1 MKIDRRCFLS
11 LGIGGA
17 AGIALS
23 PLPWKLADDSAIWTQ
38 MWPWTPVPADGEVTY
53 VKSACTLCPGGCGIS
68 VRKVGNR
75 AVKIEGMEG
84 HPVNDGGICP
94 LGLSGLQLLYGG
106 PTRVKTPL
114 KRAGERGAGKW
125 VKISWE
131 EAIAEVAKKLGDLR
145 EKGESDTVACI
156 SGSDKGTVPALFRR
170 FLSVFGSPNFMRMP
184 SIQDSYE
191 VANNVSL
198 GFIAQTGFDL
208 EKADF
213 ILSFG
218 SGLIE
223 GWGSPVRMIRANS
236 SWRKAGIKVVQ
247 VEPRLSN
254 SAAKSDK
261 WIPINPGTEY
271 ALALG
276 LAHVIIRE
284 SLYRSD
290 FVQAGASGF
299 IRFRDLVLS
308 GYSPESVEKIT
319 GVKKETI
326 ESLAADFARSEK
338 PVAICGRG
346 NGKAQSSLGELL
358 AVQALNALT
367 GNIGKEGGVF
377 AVNDAAYTA
386 WPAYQADEIAA
397 DGIKKERID
406 GAGSG
411 KYGLAKSLTNRFAG
425 AVNAGSPVSLLFVL
439 ESNPLYS
446 LPDTKAVKDAFK
458 KIPFIVSFSSFMD
471 DTAFNSDLI
480 LPNHVYLERYED
492 VPATAGLS
500 KPVVSLARPVVSPQ
514 FNTKHAGDAILLIA
528 KEIGSP
534 VADAFPWDDYQACLE
549 GTLGDEWKILNE
561 EGFSSDPAFTA
572 QVVNA
577 IPEKFDLSGGIAD
590 FSILFTPA
598 SQEGDPKSYPL
609 FLLPYDSFR
618 IANGYIG
625 DPPFVIK
632 TVEDTV
638 LKGKDILVEINPA
651 TAKASGLSSGSYAT
665 LKTPKGSARVK
676 VNLFDGIMPGL
687 VAMPRGLGHTA
698 YDNYLAGKGINVNE
712 LIGTLEDP
720 ASGLD
725 AAWGIRANLIKA

>member
-75 AVKIEGMEG
+75 AVKIEGLEG

-94 LGLSGLQLLYGG
+94 LGLSGLQLLYG

-114 KRAGERGAGKW
+114 KRAGERGEGKW

-131 EAIAEVAKKLGDLR
+131 DAVAEVGKKLVELR
-145 EKGESDTVACI
+145 EKGASDSVACI
-156 SGSDKGTVPALFRR
+156 AGSDKGTVPALFKR
-170 FLSVFGSPNFMRMP
+170 FLTVYGSSNFMRMP
-184 SIQDSYE
+184 SIQDSFE
-191 VANNVSL
+191 AANNASAGL
-198 GFIAQTGFDL
+198 YAQSGFDL
-208 EKADF
+208 ENADF

-236 SWRKAGIKVVQ
+236 AWRIAGVKVVQ
-247 VEPRLSN
+247 IEPRLSN

-276 LAHVIIRE
+276 LAHVIIKG
-284 SLYRSD
+284 SLYRND
-290 FVQAGASGF
+290 FAKAGSPGFAKFSG
-299 IRFRDLVLS
+299 LVLS
-308 GYSPESVEKIT
+308 EYSPESVEKIT
-319 GVKKETI
+319 GVKKEVI
-326 ESLAADFARSEK
+326 ESLAADFAKAGK
-338 PVAICGRG
+338 PVALCGKG
-346 NGKAQSSLGELL
+346 QGKAQGSLGELL
-358 AVQALNALT
+358 AVQALNALA
-367 GNIGKEGGVF
+367 GNIGRDGGVF
-377 AVNDAAYTA
+377 AVIDPSYAA
-386 WPAYQADEIAA
+386 WPAYQGDDYCAA
-397 DGIKKERID
+397 GIKKERLD
-406 GAGSG
+406 GAGSA
-411 KYGLAKSLTNRFAG
+411 KYRLAKNLANRFAG
-425 AVNAGSPVSLLFVL
+425 AVNSGSSVNFLFVL

-480 LPNHVYLERYED
+480 LPNHIYLERYED
-492 VPATAGLS
+492 VPAAAGLS
-500 KPVVSLARPVVSPQ
+500 KPVVSLAKPVVSPQ
-514 FNTKHAGDAILLIA
+514 FNTKHAGDVILLIA
-528 KEIGSP
+528 KEAGSS
-534 VADAFPWDDYQACLE
+534 VADAFPWDDYRACLE
-549 GTLGDEWKILNE
+549 KTAGDGWKKLNE
-561 EGFSSDPAFTA
+561 EGFSSDPALAA
-572 QVVNA
+572 QAVG
-577 IPEKFDLSGGIAD
+577 ISPEKYDISGGTSDLSA
-590 FSILFTPA
+590 LFAPA
-598 SQEGDPKSYPL
+598 KPEGDSKTYPL
-609 FLLPYDSFR
+609 LLIPYDSLR
-618 IANGYIG
+618 ISSGYIG

-638 LKGKDILVEINPA
+638 LIGKDILVEINPA
-651 TAKASGLSSGSYAT
+651 TARENGLSAGGYAT

-712 LIGTLEDP
+712 LVGTVEDP

>member
-75 AVKIEGMEG
+75 AVKIEGIEG

-94 LGLSGLQLLYGG
+94 LGLSGLQFLYG

-114 KRAGERGAGKW
+114 KRTGERGEGKW
-125 VKISWE
+125 EKISWK
-131 EAIAEVAKKLGDLR
+131 EAIAEVSKKLGDLR
-145 EKGESDTVACI
+145 EKGESDSLACI
-156 SGSDKGTVPALFRR
+156 SGSDKGTVPALFKR
-170 FLSVFGSPNFMRMP
+170 FMSVFGSPNFMRMP

-191 VANNVSL
+191 IANNVSMGL
-198 GFIAQTGFDL
+198 VAQSGFDL
-208 EKADF
+208 EHADF

-236 SWRKAGIKVVQ
+236 SWRKAGVKVVQ

-261 WIPINPGTEY
+261 WIPVNPGTEY

-284 SLYRSD
+284 SLYRKD
-290 FVQAGASGF
+290 FVQAGALGF
-299 IRFRDLVLS
+299 IRFRDLILS
-308 GYSPESVEKIT
+308 SYSPESVEKIT

-326 ESLAADFARSEK
+326 ESLAADFAKSER
-338 PVAICGRG
+338 PIAICGRG
-346 NGKAQSSLGELL
+346 QGKAQSSLGELL
-358 AVQALNALT
+358 AVQALNALA
-367 GNIGKEGGVF
+367 GNIGREGGVF
-377 AVNDAAYTA
+377 AVNDPAYIA
-386 WPAYQADEIAA
+386 WPAYQADETAA
-397 DGIKKERID
+397 AGIKKERID
-406 GAGSG
+406 GAGSV
-411 KYGLAKSLTNRFAG
+411 KYGFAKSLTNRFAG
-425 AVNAGSPVSLLFVL
+425 AVNSGAPVSLLFVL

-471 DTAFNSDLI
+471 DTALHSDII

-514 FNTKHAGDAILLIA
+514 FNTKHAGDVIILIA
-528 KEIGSP
+528 KEMGSP

-549 GTLGDEWKILNE
+549 GTAGDKWKILNE

-572 QVVNA
+572 QVVNTS
-577 IPEKFDLSGGIAD
+577 PGKFDISGGIPD
-590 FSILFTPA
+590 FTNLFA
-598 SQEGDPKSYPL
+598 SVSHEGDPKAYPL
-609 FLLPYDSFR
+609 FLMPYDSFR

-625 DPPFVIK
+625 APPFVIK
-632 TVEDTV
+632 AVEDTV

-651 TAKASGLSSGSYAT
+651 TAMANGLSAGSYAT

-676 VNLFDGIMPGL
+676 INLFEGIMPGL

-712 LIGTLEDP
+712 LIGTVEDP

>member
-75 AVKIEGMEG
+75 AVKIEGLEG

-94 LGLSGLQLLYGG
+94 LGLSGLQLLYG

-114 KRAGERGAGKW
+114 KRAGERGEGKW

-131 EAIAEVAKKLGDLR
+131 DAIAEVGKKLSELR
-145 EKGESDTVACI
+145 EKGESDSVACI
-156 SGSDKGTVPALFRR
+156 SGSDKGTVPALFKR

-191 VANNVSL
+191 IANNVSM
-198 GFIAQTGFDL
+198 GFNAQSGFDL
-208 EKADF
+208 ENADF

-236 SWRKAGIKVVQ
+236 SWREAGIKVVQ
-247 VEPRLSN
+247 IEPRLSN

-261 WIPINPGTEY
+261 WIPVNPGTEY

-284 SLYRSD
+284 SLYRND
-290 FVQAGASGF
+290 FVQAGSLGF
-299 IRFRDLVLS
+299 IKFRDLVLS
-308 GYSPESVEKIT
+308 SYSPDSVEKIT
-319 GVKKETI
+319 GIKTELI
-326 ESLAADFARSEK
+326 ESLAADFAKSAK

-346 NGKAQSSLGELL
+346 QGKTQSSLGELL
-358 AVQALNALT
+358 AVQALNALA

-377 AVNDAAYTA
+377 AVSDPAYNA
-386 WPAYQADEIAA
+386 WPVYQADEEGAA
-397 DGIKKERID
+397 GIKKERID
-406 GAGSG
+406 GAGSAKFG
-411 KYGLAKSLTNRFAG
+411 YAKSLTNRFAG
-425 AVNAGSPVSLLFVL
+425 AVNSGSSVNLLFVL
-439 ESNPLYS
+439 ESNPVYS
-446 LPDTKAVKDAFK
+446 IPDTKAVKEAFK
-458 KIPFIVSFSSFMD
+458 KIPFIVSLSSFMD
-471 DTAFNSDLI
+471 DTALNSDLI

-514 FNTKHAGDAILLIA
+514 FNTKHAGDVILLIA
-528 KEIGSP
+528 KEIGPP

-549 GTLGDEWKILNE
+549 ETAGDKWKMLND

-572 QVVNA
+572 QVVSA
-577 IPEKFDLSGGIAD
+577 APGKFDLSGGIAD
-590 FSILFTPA
+590 LSILFAPATP
-598 SQEGDPKSYPL
+598 EGDPKAYPL

-638 LKGKDILVEINPA
+638 LSGKDILVEINPA
-651 TAKASGLSSGSYAT
+651 TAKANGLSAGSYAT

-676 VNLFDGIMPGL
+676 INLFDGIMPGL

-712 LIGTLEDP
+712 LIGTVEDP

-725 AAWGIRANLIKA
+725 AASGIRANLIKA

>member
-1 MKIDRRCFLS
+1 MKIDRRSFLS

-38 MWPWTPVPADGEVTY
+38 MWPWTPVPVDGEVTY
-53 VKSACTLCPGGCGIS
+53 VKSACTLCPGGCGIL

-94 LGLSGLQLLYGG
+94 LGLSGLQLLYG
-106 PTRVKTPL
+106 PTRVKAPL
-114 KRAGERGAGKW
+114 KRVGERGEGKW

-131 EAIAEVAKKLGDLR
+131 EAITEVAKKLGDLR
-145 EKGESDTVACI
+145 EKGETDSAACI
-156 SGSDKGTVPALFRR
+156 SGSDKGTVPALFKR

-191 VANNVSL
+191 IANNLSM
-198 GFIAQTGFDL
+198 GSAAQSGFDL

-236 SWRKAGIKVVQ
+236 SWRKAGVKVVQ

-261 WIPINPGTEY
+261 WIPVNPGTEY

-276 LAHVIIRE
+276 LAHVIIKE
-284 SLYRSD
+284 SLYRTD
-290 FVQAGASGF
+290 FVQAGNPGF
-299 IRFRDLVLS
+299 IRFRDVVLS
-308 GYSPESVEKIT
+308 NYSPESVEKIT

-326 ESLAADFARSEK
+326 ESLAADFAKSGK

-346 NGKAQSSLGELL
+346 HGRTQSSLGELM
-358 AVQALNALT
+358 AVQALNALA

-377 AVNDAAYTA
+377 AVSDPGYTS
-386 WPAYQADEIAA
+386 WPAYQADEIGSA
-397 DGIKKERID
+397 GIKKERID
-406 GAGSG
+406 GAGIG
-411 KYGLAKSLTNRFAG
+411 KYASSKSLVNRFAG
-425 AVNAGSPVSLLFVL
+425 AVNAGSKINLLFVL
-439 ESNPLYS
+439 ESNPVYS
-446 LPDTKAVKDAFK
+446 LPDAKAVKDAFK

-471 DTAFNSDLI
+471 ETASNSDLI
-480 LPNHVYLERYED
+480 LPNHIYLERYED
-492 VPATAGLS
+492 VPASAGLS
-500 KPVVSLARPVVSPQ
+500 KPAVSLARPVVSPR
-514 FNTKHAGDAILLIA
+514 FNTKHAGDVIMLLA
-528 KEIGSP
+528 KEMGSP

-549 GTLGDEWKILNE
+549 KTAGEGWKKLKE
-561 EGFSSDPAFTA
+561 EGFSSDQAFA
-572 QVVNA
+572 PQAVG
-577 IPEKFDLSGGIAD
+577 ISPGKFDLSGGIAD
-590 FSILFTPA
+590 LSALFAALNP
-598 SQEGDPKSYPL
+598 EGDPKSYPL
-609 FLLPYDSFR
+609 LLLPYDSLR
-618 IANGYIG
+618 MASGYIG
-625 DPPFVIK
+625 APPFVIK

-651 TAKASGLSSGSYAT
+651 TARANGLSAGSYAT

-676 VNLFDGIMPGL
+676 INLFEGIMPGL

-712 LIGTLEDP
+712 LVGTLEDP

>member
-75 AVKIEGMEG
+75 AVKIEGIEG

-94 LGLSGLQLLYGG
+94 LGLSGLQLLYG
-106 PTRVKTPL
+106 PTRVKSPL
-114 KRAGERGAGKW
+114 KRTGERGEGKW
-125 VKISWE
+125 EKISWE
-131 EAIAEVAKKLGDLR
+131 EAITEVSKKLGDLR
-145 EKGESDTVACI
+145 GKGESDSVACI
-156 SGSDKGTVPALFRR
+156 SGSDKGTVPALFKR
-170 FLSVFGSPNFMRMP
+170 FMSVFGSPNFMRMP

-191 VANNVSL
+191 IANNVSM
-198 GFIAQTGFDL
+198 GFIAQSGFDL

-213 ILSFG
+213 VLSFG

-236 SWRKAGIKVVQ
+236 SWRKAGVKVVQ

-254 SAAKSDK
+254 TAAKSDK
-261 WIPINPGTEY
+261 WIPVNPGTEY

-284 SLYRSD
+284 SLYRKD
-290 FVQAGASGF
+290 FVQAGALGF
-299 IRFRDLVLS
+299 IRFRDLILS
-308 GYSPESVEKIT
+308 SYSPESVEKIT

-326 ESLAADFARSEK
+326 ESLAADFAKSER
-338 PVAICGRG
+338 PIAICGRG
-346 NGKAQSSLGELL
+346 QGKAQSSLGELL
-358 AVQALNALT
+358 AVQALNALA
-367 GNIGKEGGVF
+367 GNIGREGGVF
-377 AVNDAAYTA
+377 AVNDPAYIA
-386 WPAYQADEIAA
+386 WPAYQADETAA
-397 DGIKKERID
+397 AGIKKERID
-406 GAGSG
+406 GAGSV
-411 KYGLAKSLTNRFAG
+411 KYGFAKSLTNRFAG
-425 AVNAGSPVSLLFVL
+425 AVNSGAPVSLLFVL

-471 DTAFNSDLI
+471 DTALNSDII

-514 FNTKHAGDAILLIA
+514 FNTKHAGDVIILIA
-528 KEIGSP
+528 KEMGSP

-549 GTLGDEWKILNE
+549 GTAGDKWKILNE

-572 QVVNA
+572 QVVNTF
-577 IPEKFDLSGGIAD
+577 PGKFDISGGIPD
-590 FSILFTPA
+590 FTILFA
-598 SQEGDPKSYPL
+598 SVSHEGDPKAYPL
-609 FLLPYDSFR
+609 FLMPYDSFR
-618 IANGYIG
+618 IASGYIG

-651 TAKASGLSSGSYAT
+651 TAKANGLSAGSYAT

-676 VNLFDGIMPGL
+676 INLFEGIMPGL

-712 LIGTLEDP
+712 LIGTVEDP

>member
-75 AVKIEGMEG
+75 AVKIEGIEG

-94 LGLSGLQLLYGG
+94 LGLSGLQLLYG

-114 KRAGERGAGKW
+114 KRAGERGEGKW

-131 EAIAEVAKKLGDLR
+131 EAIAEVSKKLGDLR
-145 EKGESDTVACI
+145 EKGESASVACI
-156 SGSDKGTVPALFRR
+156 SGSDKGTVPALFKR
-170 FLSVFGSPNFMRMP
+170 FLSVIGSPNFMRMP

-191 VANNVSL
+191 IANNVSM
-198 GFIAQTGFDL
+198 GFIAQSGFDL
-208 EKADF
+208 ENADF

-218 SGLIE
+218 SGFIE

-261 WIPINPGTEY
+261 WIPVNPGTEY

-284 SLYRSD
+284 SLYRND
-290 FVQAGASGF
+290 FVHAGASGF

-308 GYSPESVEKIT
+308 SYSPDSVEKIT

-326 ESLAADFARSEK
+326 EALAADFAKSGR
-338 PVAICGRG
+338 PIAICGRG
-346 NGKAQSSLGELL
+346 QGKAQSSLGELL
-358 AVQALNALT
+358 AVQSLNALA

-377 AVNDAAYTA
+377 AVNDPAYIA
-386 WPAYQADEIAA
+386 WPAYQADEVGAA
-397 DGIKKERID
+397 GIKKERID
-406 GAGSG
+406 GAGSV
-411 KYGLAKSLTNRFAG
+411 KYGFAKSLTNRFAG
-425 AVNAGSPVSLLFVL
+425 AVNSGSPVSLLFVL
-439 ESNPLYS
+439 ESNPVYS
-446 LPDTKAVKDAFK
+446 LPDTKAVKEAFK

-471 DTAFNSDLI
+471 ETASNSDLI
-480 LPNHVYLERYED
+480 LPNHIYLERYED

-500 KPVVSLARPVVSPQ
+500 KPVVSLAKPVVSPQ
-514 FNTKHAGDAILLIA
+514 FNTKHAGDVIILIA

-549 GTLGDEWKILNE
+549 GTAGDKWKILNE

-572 QVVNA
+572 QVINTSSG
-577 IPEKFDLSGGIAD
+577 KFDLSGGIPD
-590 FSILFTPA
+590 FTMLFA
-598 SQEGDPKSYPL
+598 SVSHEGDPKSYPL

-625 DPPFVIK
+625 APPFVIK

-651 TAKASGLSSGSYAT
+651 TAKANGLSAGSYAT

-676 VNLFDGIMPGL
+676 INLFEGIMPGI

-712 LIGTLEDP
+712 LIGMLEDP

>member
-75 AVKIEGMEG
+75 AVKIEGVEG

-94 LGLSGLQLLYGG
+94 LGLSGLQLLYG

-114 KRAGERGAGKW
+114 KRAGERGEGKW
-125 VKISWE
+125 IKISWE

-145 EKGESDTVACI
+145 EKGESNSVACI
-156 SGSDKGTVPALFRR
+156 SGSDKGTVPSLFKR
-170 FLSVFGSPNFMRMP
+170 FLSVYGSPNFMRMP

-191 VANNVSL
+191 IANSISL
-198 GFIAQTGFDL
+198 GFIAQSGFDL
-208 EKADF
+208 EHADF

-247 VEPRLSN
+247 VESRLSN

-284 SLYRSD
+284 SLYRND
-290 FVQAGASGF
+290 FVHAGALGF

-308 GYSPESVEKIT
+308 NYSPDSVEKIT
-319 GVKKETI
+319 GIKKETI
-326 ESLAADFARSEK
+326 EALAVDFARSGR

-346 NGKAQSSLGELL
+346 HGKAQSSLGELL
-358 AVQALNALT
+358 SVQALNALA

-377 AVNDAAYTA
+377 AVNDPAYIA
-386 WPAYQADEIAA
+386 WPAYQVDEAGAA
-397 DGIKKERID
+397 GIKKERID
-406 GAGSG
+406 GAGNG

-425 AVNAGSPVSLLFVL
+425 AVNSGLPVSLLFVL
-439 ESNPLYS
+439 ESNPVYS

-471 DTAFNSDLI
+471 DTALNSDLI

-514 FNTKHAGDAILLIA
+514 FNTKHAGDVIILIA
-528 KEIGSP
+528 KEVGSP
-534 VADAFPWDDYQACLE
+534 VSDAFPWDDYQACLE
-549 GTLGDEWKILNE
+549 GTAGDKWKMLNE

-572 QVVNA
+572 QAVNTS
-577 IPEKFDLSGGIAD
+577 PGKFDLSGGVAD
-590 FSILFTPA
+590 LSILFTPVNL
-598 SQEGDPKSYPL
+598 EGDPKAYPL
-609 FLLPYDSFR
+609 LLLPYDSFR

-651 TAKASGLSSGSYAT
+651 TASANGLSAGSYAI

-676 VNLFDGIMPGL
+676 INLFDGIMPGL

>member
-17 AGIALS
+17 AGLALS
-23 PLPWKLADDSAIWTQ
+23 PIPWKLADDSAIWSQ
-38 MWPWTPVPADGEVTY
+38 MWPWTPVPADGEATY

-68 VRKVGNR
+68 VRKIDNR

-84 HPVNDGGICP
+84 HPVNDGGICL
-94 LGLSGLQLLYGG
+94 LGLSGLQLLYG

-114 KRAGERGAGKW
+114 KRAGERGEGKW
-125 VKISWE
+125 VKITWE
-131 EAIAEVAKKLGDLR
+131 EAISEVAKKLGDIK
-145 EKGESDTVACI
+145 EKGESISVACI
-156 SGSDKGTVPALFRR
+156 SGSDKGTVPALFKR

-191 VANNVSL
+191 IANNISL

-208 EKADF
+208 EHAGF

-236 SWRKAGIKVVQ
+236 SWRKAGIIVVQ

-254 SAAKSDK
+254 SAAKADK
-261 WIPINPGTEY
+261 WIPVNPGTEY

-276 LAHVIIRE
+276 LAHVIIRK
-284 SLYRSD
+284 SLYRND
-290 FVQAGASGF
+290 FVHAGASGF

-308 GYSPESVEKIT
+308 NYSPDSVEKIT
-319 GVKKETI
+319 GIKKETI
-326 ESLAADFARSEK
+326 EALAVDFARSER

-346 NGKAQSSLGELL
+346 QGKSQGSLGELM
-358 AVQALNALT
+358 AVQALNALV
-367 GNIGKEGGVF
+367 GNINKEGGVF
-377 AVNDAAYTA
+377 AVHDPAYIA
-386 WPAYQADEIAA
+386 WPAYQSDAVGAA
-397 DGIKKERID
+397 GIKKERID

-411 KYGLAKSLTNRFAG
+411 KYGFAKSLTNRFAG
-425 AVNAGSPVSLLFVL
+425 AVNSGSPVSLLFVL
-439 ESNPLYS
+439 ESNPVYS
-446 LPDTKAVKDAFK
+446 LPDTKDVKDAFK

-471 DTAFNSDLI
+471 ETALNSDII

-514 FNTKHAGDAILLIA
+514 FNTKHAGDVILLIA
-528 KEIGSP
+528 KEVGSP
-534 VADAFPWDDYQACLE
+534 VADAFPWNDYQACLE
-549 GTLGDEWKILNE
+549 GTAGDKWKILNK

-572 QVVNA
+572 QVVNTS
-577 IPEKFDLSGGIAD
+577 PGRFDLSGGIAD
-590 FSILFTPA
+590 LSILFTPVNSEEDSKA
-598 SQEGDPKSYPL
+598 YPL

-625 DPPFVIK
+625 TPPFVIK

-651 TAKASGLSSGSYAT
+651 TARANGLSAGSYAT

-676 VNLFDGIMPGL
+676 VHLFEGIMPGL

-712 LIGTLEDP
+712 LIGTVEDP

>member
-75 AVKIEGMEG
+75 AVKIEGLEG

-94 LGLSGLQLLYGG
+94 LGLSGLQLLYG

-114 KRAGERGAGKW
+114 KRAGERGEGKW

-131 EAIAEVAKKLGDLR
+131 DAIAEIGKKLADLR
-145 EKGESDTVACI
+145 EKGESGSVACI
-156 SGSDKGTVPALFRR
+156 SGSDKGTVPALFKR
-170 FLSVFGSPNFMRMP
+170 FLSVYGSPNFMRMP
-184 SIQDSYE
+184 SIQDSFE
-191 VANNVSL
+191 IANTVSAGVA
-198 GFIAQTGFDL
+198 AQTGFDL

-236 SWRKAGIKVVQ
+236 SWRKAGVKVVQ

-261 WIPINPGTEY
+261 WIPVNPGTEY

-276 LAHVIIRE
+276 LAHVIIKE
-284 SLYRSD
+284 SLYRND
-290 FVQAGASGF
+290 FIKAGNAGF
-299 IRFRDLVLS
+299 IKFKDLVLS
-308 GYSPESVEKIT
+308 SYSPESVEKIT
-319 GVKKETI
+319 GIKKETI
-326 ESLAADFARSEK
+326 ESLAADFAKAGK

-346 NGKAQSSLGELL
+346 QGKTQSSLGELL
-358 AVQALNALT
+358 AVQALNALA

-377 AVNDAAYTA
+377 AVSDPAYNA
-386 WPAYQADEIAA
+386 WPAYQPDAA
-397 DGIKKERID
+397 SAAGNKKDRID
-406 GAGSG
+406 GAGSA
-411 KYGLAKSLTNRFAG
+411 KYGFAKSLTSRFAG
-425 AVNAGSPVSLLFVL
+425 AVNSGSPVKLLFVL
-439 ESNPLYS
+439 ESNPVYS
-446 LPDTKAVKDAFK
+446 LPDSKSVKDAFK

-480 LPNHVYLERYED
+480 LPNHIYLERYED
-492 VPATAGLS
+492 VPAVAGLS
-500 KPVVSLARPVVSPQ
+500 KPVVSLAKPAVSPQ
-514 FNTKHAGDAILLIA
+514 FNTKHAGDVILLIA
-528 KEIGSP
+528 KETGSP

-549 GTLGDEWKILNE
+549 GTAGGSWKKLNE
-561 EGFSSDPAFTA
+561 EGFCSDPSLAA
-572 QVVNA
+572 QTVNVS
-577 IPEKFDLSGGIAD
+577 PEKFDLSGGIAD
-590 FSILFTPA
+590 LSALFA
-598 SQEGDPKSYPL
+598 SANPEGDPKTYPL
-609 FLLPYDSFR
+609 LLLPYDSFR
-618 IANGYIG
+618 IASGYIG
-625 DPPFVIK
+625 NPPFVIK

-638 LKGKDILVEINPA
+638 LTGKDILVEINPA
-651 TAKASGLSSGSYAT
+651 TARANGLSAGSYAT

-676 VNLFDGIMPGL
+676 VNLSDGIMPGL
-687 VAMPRGLGHTA
+687 LAMPRGLGHTA

-712 LIGTLEDP
+712 LIGTVEEP